1 MTKLTLGQAA
11 KLAGVG
17 KSTLSRA
24 IKSGR
29 LSASR
34 QTDGSYRIDPAE
46 LERVYELKG
55 PETDE
60 TGGATG
66 GMVRDATPSKETPAT
81 PDVDAQV
88 ALLREMLARADQRAD
103 ELKADRDAWRSQAE
117 KAQMLLTDQRKGFW
131 KRVVGG

>member
-34 QTDGSYRIDPAE
+34 QTDGSYSIDPAE
-46 LERVYELKG
+46 LERVYDLKSAG
-55 PETDE
+55 TGETVG
-60 TGGATG
+60 TTSG
-66 GMVRDATPSKETPAT
+66 VVQDATPSKETPAT
-81 PDVDAQV
+81 PDADAQV
-88 ALLREMLARADQRAD
+88 ALLREMLERADQRAD